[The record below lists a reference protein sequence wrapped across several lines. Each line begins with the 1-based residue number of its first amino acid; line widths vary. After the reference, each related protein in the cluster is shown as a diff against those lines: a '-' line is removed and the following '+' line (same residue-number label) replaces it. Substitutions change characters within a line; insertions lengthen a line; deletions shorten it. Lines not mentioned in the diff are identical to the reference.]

1 MTKDEA
7 LKLALNWLVSGNFVY
22 PTALRTAIKAALAKP
37 EQEPFNPDWVSYR
50 QGKLDGAAESLEET
64 KREWVG
70 LNGDHMDDITSTAMD
85 KVDSMLLTEAKL
97 KELNHGI

>member
-70 LNGDHMDDITSTAMD
+70 LTGQEKALIASVSLDVHDAIYRAND
-85 KVDSMLLTEAKL
+85 KL
-97 KELNHGI
+97 KELNT